1 MLNWVFLLT
10 FILNFGWAADS
21 IEEGIALYQNRHYQ
35 EALNVF
41 KQAEGSEQEQLRPLI
56 GQLFC
61 HIALGETTQIDPTL
75 QLITAKFQG
84 FTDCDTPPKQAP
96 LTLEQ
101 QHMSYLCRRHIRE
114 VANRMRQTVEQLV
127 RESVPGIFE
136 KIKVLRQLY
145 PFIDSLEQT
154 GIGCC
159 ENNFP
164 LACCLDPL
172 LLQLE
177 TWNSFG
183 LKKPQ

>member
-1 MLNWVFLLT
+1 MLRWLFLLT
-10 FILNFGWAADS
+10 FVFNFAWS
-21 IEEGIALYQNRHYQ
+21 SSRLEEGVALYQREHYQ
-35 EALNVF
+35 EALTLF
-41 KQAEGSEQEQLRPLI
+41 KQLEASEKEPLGPLI

-61 HIALGETTQIDPTL
+61 HIALGETAQIHPTL
-75 QLITAKFQG
+75 QLISANYKG
-84 FTDCDTPPKQAP
+84 FTHCTPPSQKAP

-101 QHMSYLCRRHIRE
+101 QQMSYLCRRHIRE
-114 VANRMRQTVEQLV
+114 VTNLMRQTVEKLV

-159 ENNFP
+159 QNNLP
-164 LACCLDPL
+164 LSCCLDPL
-172 LLQLE
+172 LVQLE

-183 LKKPQ
+183 LKNPQ

>member
-1 MLNWVFLLT
+1 MLKWVFLLT

-21 IEEGIALYQNRHYQ
+21 VEEGVTLYQNRHYQ

-41 KQAEGSEQEQLRPLI
+41 KQAETSDHEQLRPLI

-75 QLITAKFQG
+75 QLISAHFQG
-84 FTDCDTPPKQAP
+84 FTDCDTPPKTGP
-96 LTLEQ
+96 LTQEQ

-114 VANRMRQTVEQLV
+114 IANRMRQTVEKLV

-159 ENNFP
+159 QNNYP
-164 LACCLDPL
+164 WDCCLDPL